1 MHEGAHGPPTTRHD
15 LVMVYAHSGE
25 PARCVA
31 WNSRRG
37 IMRGIK
43 RTVCVSSCS
52 SPARASR
59 LSRASAHPGPSELH
73 QSCTSLL

>member
-52 SPARASR
+52 SR
-59 LSRASAHPGPSELH
+59 LSALAGLGSSRTKCKLH
-73 QSCTSLL
+73 QSCTALL